1 MDFFLSKFINRSSP
15 SNGTELTNEE
25 SYCNQIEDET
35 IKNSNNHS
43 SEGRDQGLQ
52 VNQNLPDINFITN
65 NASTCEEQINYNS
78 NGSKIVLDES
88 SKLNL
93 NGINAEHKAMEIL
106 LSGSPKEES
115 GVYPLSAASLFSE
128 EIIPST
134 SNDSQQPA
142 SVAATAS
149 DTVNVKPVENS
160 AIANKQTQFQSNK
173 NISKV
178 KESEENIDPIET
190 RRFGDVSSLFS
201 TPDSVSPNGTFSE
214 ATLPD
219 IINTLP
225 TITIDTQGNDILN
238 ISSLT
243 SHLDALHVHNS
254 EKSPNT
260 LNATI
265 TKSNV
270 SPSNISSDDEL
281 FAECESFPASANNST
296 TDFNA
301 TNKIET
307 EQPINLD
314 TNLKLNMQFV
324 ENCKSDSSTFS
335 EVNIVQNVSQNDI
348 EIDLNQNLKEEPNCS
363 ITSKAQD
370 AISQRPEIDT
380 INNNQDL
387 NAKNLNKGSEV
398 KTDYDAEKGSVF
410 EILDEKTPEDSLEY
424 IPTEQ
429 NIKQKQSSNSSIDID
444 SMSDSLNDTNR
455 KTSESANFNHQ
466 LNISAQWSD
475 IVSSINSIE
484 QENLENSQLD
494 LLNTT
499 PQVIVQAASTAPI
512 VDKKSSKYNTPNL
525 VEEETLLY
533 KKQDKICIFEHTN
546 ENIEKQTNAQNEQFK
561 LNVIEVPLSKDDTS
575 EKETTMNI
583 TSEIKSAFQSLNI
596 AGQENN
602 LSNSLDCRN
611 CLNDVENLNII
622 QSVSESVQPS
632 YSNDATIAV
641 CSEKTDKT
649 HDIVIENDSKLSPD
663 RSFSS
668 NSRDS
673 LNDIEIMNITQNV
686 SANIQPSYSNDVTI
700 EVCDEAMNKTH
711 NVAIKNNS
719 QLLLDRTQES
729 PKLTNITKE
738 RALNE
743 MRNEPDINKEI
754 VKKLDNASPSA
765 LENNFNNY
773 FCKVQDEKFDC
784 VTSTL
789 NLGKANN
796 DLKFNSVQVSNLNL
810 PDGCNLT
817 DKNDNSEHIVNAK
830 RNLSNIPNC
839 NNDFEYMD
847 VDISFENENQEIF
860 TKINDN
866 IEKTET
872 APFSILPQNFE
883 ICKNMDEFKSIGN
896 DNNVDLIFQSCDF
909 EYLSKRGSNTVRDTR
924 KDSILLKFDPLL
936 GKPVPAPTN
945 LFNRSTIH
953 EEEDTI
959 SPETSIGN
967 RIRNRE
973 KEFQIESNNILINVP
988 TTNVESQSKKQKS
1001 PIKLSIN
1008 KKDITRSSNT
1018 FDSPLLE
1025 EFENLERRLELEER
1039 EAVVNKMSVD
1049 VISNNLKIEND
1060 VQPNENINSEINSI
1074 EKQDLKME
1082 DLEKKIKNEV
1092 LKTEDVE
1099 KKLKDAEQRE
1109 EALLKR
1115 ITDKDK
1121 TIAKMGGVI
1130 EAYEKAIAELIAEK
1144 EQITQNYEKQME
1156 EIKAERDLNK
1166 QHLESLEST
1175 FTDLHVKYERS
1186 KQLLAKLK
1194 ASEEELQAEKKRNLE
1209 NLGLQEQR
1217 YEKMKNHA
1225 MQQLEIANNKLEH
1238 LTKNHQLEITK
1249 LKALLKKEEIAKSSV
1264 NEQLIQKSKEN
1275 EELVKICEELI
1286 NGGSAS

>member
-134 SNDSQQPA
+134 SNDSQVNKTVITQTNILPNSNIKIHQKSTDKTDNIKKNSEIEIEMTENRTKISKKSIQSNPKEFSAMQETLIQGPNIDNIAKIDPDFTNNTVENQLYNFNQKKMGIQDPPDIENFNEILELLAQEDLLDEFSIATAIQYLKNSNQESELCEINSDLVIKDETELNQSSIVNNNDNPFIQENCSNIINLTNYVAESKTADKIFATKIDENKDQSVSNKTDSLNDEILNITNNKVEVPLEILHEKCDTTVAKKEQYEILGTKFSKYDINSFTDINSNKSLLLNENLNPNTISTVNTELLKEQQEQKSSASTNILNSKKIAPLDDIKIKENVKQPA

-254 EKSPNT
+254 
-260 LNATI
+260 
-265 TKSNV
+265 V
-270 SPSNISSDDEL
+270 
-281 FAECESFPASANNST
+281 
-296 TDFNA
+296 
-301 TNKIET
+301 
-307 EQPINLD
+307 
-314 TNLKLNMQFV
+314 
-324 ENCKSDSSTFS
+324 
-335 EVNIVQNVSQNDI
+335 
-348 EIDLNQNLKEEPNCS
+348 
-363 ITSKAQD
+363 
-370 AISQRPEIDT
+370 
-380 INNNQDL
+380 
-387 NAKNLNKGSEV
+387 
-398 KTDYDAEKGSVF
+398 
-410 EILDEKTPEDSLEY
+410 
-424 IPTEQ
+424 
-429 NIKQKQSSNSSIDID
+429 
-444 SMSDSLNDTNR
+444 
-455 KTSESANFNHQ
+455 
-466 LNISAQWSD
+466 
-475 IVSSINSIE
+475 
-484 QENLENSQLD
+484 
-494 LLNTT
+494 
-499 PQVIVQAASTAPI
+499 
-512 VDKKSSKYNTPNL
+512 
-525 VEEETLLY
+525 
-533 KKQDKICIFEHTN
+533 
-546 ENIEKQTNAQNEQFK
+546 
-561 LNVIEVPLSKDDTS
+561 
-575 EKETTMNI
+575 
-583 TSEIKSAFQSLNI
+583 
-596 AGQENN
+596 
-602 LSNSLDCRN
+602 
-611 CLNDVENLNII
+611 
-622 QSVSESVQPS
+622 
-632 YSNDATIAV
+632 
-641 CSEKTDKT
+641 
-649 HDIVIENDSKLSPD
+649 
-663 RSFSS
+663 
-668 NSRDS
+668 
-673 LNDIEIMNITQNV
+673 
-686 SANIQPSYSNDVTI
+686 
-700 EVCDEAMNKTH
+700 
-711 NVAIKNNS
+711 
-719 QLLLDRTQES
+719 
-729 PKLTNITKE
+729 
-738 RALNE
+738 
-743 MRNEPDINKEI
+743 
-754 VKKLDNASPSA
+754 
-765 LENNFNNY
+765 
-773 FCKVQDEKFDC
+773 
-784 VTSTL
+784 
-789 NLGKANN
+789 
-796 DLKFNSVQVSNLNL
+796 
-810 PDGCNLT
+810 
-817 DKNDNSEHIVNAK
+817 
-830 RNLSNIPNC
+830 
-839 NNDFEYMD
+839 
-847 VDISFENENQEIF
+847 
-860 TKINDN
+860 
-866 IEKTET
+866 
-872 APFSILPQNFE
+872 
-883 ICKNMDEFKSIGN
+883 
-896 DNNVDLIFQSCDF
+896 IFQSCDF